1 MDTAPLATLV
11 AVFGVI
17 LLLAIHPLWRWWS
30 RRTAP
35 PEWAPDD
42 EGVDMEWRPAS
53 RRTRVFAPA
62 PDRRRFWVQ
71 AFVTVVVLL
80 AAIYVLVLK
89 PDAETSLKDF
99 CYTSVGAI
107 LGFWLKG

>member
-1 MDTAPLATLV
+1 
-11 AVFGVI
+11 
-17 LLLAIHPLWRWWS
+17 
-30 RRTAP
+30 
-35 PEWAPDD
+35 
-42 EGVDMEWRPAS
+42 
-53 RRTRVFAPA
+53 
-62 PDRRRFWVQ
+62 
-71 AFVTVVVLL
+71 L